1 MSSDNIVVLIN
12 IAYLV
17 SAVCFIIGLKLL
29 GSPATAR
36 RGNQIAAVGM
46 AVAVVATFFMPGM
59 TNQLLILV
67 ALIIGA
73 AIAVFPARTVKMT
86 AMPQMVAIFNGM
98 GGATAALI
106 SLVEFQHKESIG
118 RGEIISIVLGLIIGC
133 ISFSGSMVAFAKL
146 QGLISGRR
154 ISYPNQQVI
163 NAAIGVAVVV
173 IGVIIALLLQ
183 TSLTHS
189 LIVILFL
196 AALVLGVMTVLPIGG
211 ADMPVVIAVLNSMT
225 GVAAALTGFVLNNQ
239 ALIIAGILVGAS
251 GAFLT
256 LLMARAMNRSVSNVL
271 FGAWGAATTA
281 GGGGGAGDEPEQPMQ
296 ETTAEEAAI
305 PLAYAEKVVIVP
317 GYGLAVAQA
326 QHAAR
331 ELAEALQDR
340 GVDVRYAIHPVA
352 GRMPGHMN
360 VLLAEANV
368 PYDDLYEMEQ
378 INDDFANTDVAIVVG
393 ANDVTNP
400 AARDD
405 PNSPIYGMPILNVD
419 QAKSIFVLKRGR
431 GAGFAGIENMLF
443 YNPKT
448 SMLLGDAKDSLSKL
462 TTAVKEACGYD
473 RGRGWDNSQPRLRV
487 RLRRP
492 CLQSKTRQRFAPS
505 SRKSGIRATNR
516 PSPGTSR
523 KTPLATMKT
532 SAWGARAL
540 RSNGGSG
547 RRRSPIFTS
556 RSKR

>member
-1 MSSDNIVVLIN
+1 MSSENIVILIN

-46 AVAVVATFFMPGM
+46 AVALVATFFMPGM

-73 AIAVFPARTVKMT
+73 VIAVFPARTVKMT

-146 QGLISGRR
+146 QGLISGQR

-163 NAAIGVAVVV
+163 NAAIGIAVVI

-183 TSLTHS
+183 TDLTHT
-189 LIVILFL
+189 LIVVLFL
-196 AALVLGVMTVLPIGG
+196 AALVLGVLTVLPIGG

-271 FGAWGAATTA
+271 FGAWGAATA
-281 GGGGGAGDEPEQPMQ
+281 AGGAGGAGSEPEQPMR
-296 ETTAEEAAI
+296 ETTADEAAI

-331 ELAEALQDR
+331 ELAEALQER

-378 INDDFANTDVAIVVG
+378 INDDFSNTDVAIVVG

-405 PNSPIYGMPILNVD
+405 PSSPIYGMPILNVD
-419 QAKSIFVLKRGR
+419 QAKSIYVLKRGR

-462 TTAVKEACGYD
+462 TTAVKEA
-473 RGRGWDNSQPRLRV
+473 
-487 RLRRP
+487 
-492 CLQSKTRQRFAPS
+492 
-505 SRKSGIRATNR
+505 
-516 PSPGTSR
+516 
-523 KTPLATMKT
+523 
-532 SAWGARAL
+532 
-540 RSNGGSG
+540 
-547 RRRSPIFTS
+547 
-556 RSKR
+556 

>member
-1 MSSDNIVVLIN
+1 MDWILDNRVVLIN
-12 IAYLV
+12 VAYLV
-17 SAVCFIIGLKLL
+17 SALCFIIGLKML

-46 AVAVVATFFMPGM
+46 LVAVVATLFMPGLA
-59 TNQLLILV
+59 NIWLIL
-67 ALIIGA
+67 IGLA
-73 AIAVFPARTVKMT
+73 VGAVIAVFPARTVKMT

-106 SLVEFQHKESIG
+106 SLVEFEHKAGIG
-118 RGEIISIVLGLIIGC
+118 RGEIISIVLGLIIGS

-146 QGLISGRR
+146 QELISGRA
-154 ISYPNQQVI
+154 ISYPSQRQI
-163 NAAIGVAVVV
+163 NAIIGIAVVV
-173 IGVIIALLLQ
+173 VGLLIAWLGQTGFTSLLIVVLFLTALVIGVL
-183 TSLTHS
+183 
-189 LIVILFL
+189 
-196 AALVLGVMTVLPIGG
+196 TVLPIGG

-256 LLMARAMNRSVSNVL
+256 LLMARAMNRSVTNVL
-271 FGAWGAATTA
+271 FGAWGAAA
-281 GGGGGAGDEPEQPMQ
+281 VGGAGAAGATPELPMR
-296 ETTAEEAAI
+296 EVTPDDAAV
-305 PLAYAEKVVIVP
+305 PLAYADKVVIVP

-326 QHAAR
+326 QHAVR
-331 ELAEALQDR
+331 ELAETLQER

-419 QAKSIFVLKRGR
+419 QAKTIYVLKRGR

-443 YNPKT
+443 HDAKT
-448 SMLLGDAKDSLSKL
+448 SMLFGDAKDSLSKL
-462 TTAVKEACGYD
+462 NAAVREA
-473 RGRGWDNSQPRLRV
+473 
-487 RLRRP
+487 
-492 CLQSKTRQRFAPS
+492 
-505 SRKSGIRATNR
+505 
-516 PSPGTSR
+516 
-523 KTPLATMKT
+523 
-532 SAWGARAL
+532 
-540 RSNGGSG
+540 
-547 RRRSPIFTS
+547 
-556 RSKR
+556 

>member
-1 MSSDNIVVLIN
+1 MSWLTENIVVLIN
-12 IAYLV
+12 IAYLI

-36 RGNQIAAVGM
+36 RGNQIAALGM
-46 AVAVVATFFMPGM
+46 AVAVVATLFMPGM
-59 TNQLLILV
+59 ENHLLIIVGL
-67 ALIIGA
+67 AIGA
-73 AIAVFPARTVKMT
+73 AAAVFPARTVKMT

-106 SLVEFQHKESIG
+106 SLVEFQHKLDIG
-118 RGEIISIVLGLIIGC
+118 RGEVISIVLGLIIGC
-133 ISFSGSMVAFAKL
+133 ISFAGSMVAFAKL
-146 QGLISGRR
+146 QGLISGKR
-154 ISYPNQQVI
+154 ISYPNQQLI
-163 NAAIGVAVVV
+163 NAIVGIGVIAV
-173 IGVIIALLLQ
+173 GVIIALLLQ
-183 TSLTHS
+183 TGLTHS

-271 FGAWGAATTA
+271 FGAWGAATTGA
-281 GGGGGAGDEPEQPMQ
+281 GGGGAESEPEQPMR
-296 ETTAEEAAI
+296 ETSAEEAAI

-331 ELAEALQDR
+331 ELAETLQDR

-368 PYDDLYEMEQ
+368 PYDDLFEMEQ

-400 AARDD
+400 AARDNPD
-405 PNSPIYGMPILNVD
+405 SPIYGMPILNVD
-419 QAKSIFVLKRGR
+419 QAKSIYVLKRGR

-448 SMLLGDAKDSLSKL
+448 SMLLGDAKDSLAKL
-462 TTAVKEACGYD
+462 TTAVKEA
-473 RGRGWDNSQPRLRV
+473 
-487 RLRRP
+487 
-492 CLQSKTRQRFAPS
+492 
-505 SRKSGIRATNR
+505 
-516 PSPGTSR
+516 
-523 KTPLATMKT
+523 
-532 SAWGARAL
+532 
-540 RSNGGSG
+540 
-547 RRRSPIFTS
+547 
-556 RSKR
+556 

>member
-1 MSSDNIVVLIN
+1 MDSQNIVVLIN

-36 RGNQIAAVGM
+36 RGNQIAALGM
-46 AVAVVATFFMPGM
+46 AVAVVATLFMPGM
-59 TNQLLILV
+59 TNHLLILV
-67 ALIIGA
+67 GLAIGA
-73 AIAVFPARTVKMT
+73 AASVFPARTVKMT

-106 SLVEFQHKESIG
+106 SLVEFQHKEDIG
-118 RGEIISIVLGLIIGC
+118 RGEIISIILGLIIGC
-133 ISFSGSMVAFAKL
+133 ISFAGSMVAFAKL
-146 QGLISGRR
+146 QGLISGKR
-154 ISYPNQQVI
+154 ISYPNQQII
-163 NAAIGVAVVV
+163 NAVIGVAV
-173 IGVIIALLLQ
+173 IAAGVIIALLLQ
-183 TSLTHS
+183 TSLTHT

-211 ADMPVVIAVLNSMT
+211 ANMPVVIAVLNSMT

-271 FGAWGAATTA
+271 FGAWGAATTSS
-281 GGGGGAGDEPEQPMQ
+281 GGGGAGDEPEQPMR
-296 ETTAEEAAI
+296 ETSAEEAAI
-305 PLAYAEKVVIVP
+305 PLAYADKVVIVP

-400 AARDD
+400 AARDNPD
-405 PNSPIYGMPILNVD
+405 SPIYGMPILNVD
-419 QAKSIFVLKRGR
+419 QAKSIYVLKRGR

-448 SMLLGDAKDSLSKL
+448 SMLLGDAKDSLAKL
-462 TTAVKEACGYD
+462 TTAVKEA
-473 RGRGWDNSQPRLRV
+473 
-487 RLRRP
+487 
-492 CLQSKTRQRFAPS
+492 
-505 SRKSGIRATNR
+505 
-516 PSPGTSR
+516 
-523 KTPLATMKT
+523 
-532 SAWGARAL
+532 
-540 RSNGGSG
+540 
-547 RRRSPIFTS
+547 
-556 RSKR
+556 